1 MDITDVVCLL
11 DEVAKGSA
19 LPVET
24 ADLNGDGHVDITDV
38 VILLDEVA
46 ARRISRQRA
55 Q

>member
-1 MDITDVVCLL
+1 MNGDGNVDITDVVCLL

-19 LPVET
+19 LPAET

-46 ARRISRQRA
+46 AGG
-55 Q
+55 